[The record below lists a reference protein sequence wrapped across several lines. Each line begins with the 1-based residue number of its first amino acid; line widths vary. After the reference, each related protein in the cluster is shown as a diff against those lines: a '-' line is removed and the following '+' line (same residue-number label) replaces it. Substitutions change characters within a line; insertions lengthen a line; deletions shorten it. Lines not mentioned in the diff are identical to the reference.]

1 MEIVVLVKQV
11 PDTES
16 LIQIA
21 DDGVSIKTD
30 TIKWVMN
37 PYDELAVGE
46 ALKLRED
53 RGGTVTILSM
63 GPQKTQET
71 IRTAL
76 AMGADKGIHIKDGAP
91 ERYDA
96 LATAKILS
104 AAIKEIP
111 YDIIIAGQRAV
122 DQDNY
127 QVPSAVA
134 EYLGIPQVSMVVKA
148 KVADGKI
155 QCHRTI
161 EGGTI
166 IVDAQL
172 PALFTTQ
179 RGLNEPRYASL
190 PGIMKAKKKPLNVKT
205 LVDLGL
211 ETIECKVKV
220 KAFDLPLERQPVRM
234 IEGDSAEIISTE
246 LVRLLHEETGL
257 I

>member
-21 DDGVSIKTD
+21 EDGVSIKTD
-30 TIKWVMN
+30 NIKWVMN
-37 PYDELAVGE
+37 PYDELAVEE
-46 ALKLRED
+46 ALKIREAL
-53 RGGTVTILSM
+53 GGTVTIVSL

-96 LATAKILS
+96 VATAKVL
-104 AAIKEIP
+104 ATAIKEIS

-134 EYLGIPQVSMVVKA
+134 EYLGIPQVSLVIKTEVS
-148 KVADGKI
+148 DGQI
-155 QCHRTI
+155 RCHRSI
-161 EGGTI
+161 EGG
-166 IVDAQL
+166 IVVVEAQL

-190 PGIMKAKKKPLNVKT
+190 PGIIKAKKKPVSVKT
-205 LVDLGL
+205 LAELG
-211 ETIECKVKV
+211 IGAIDNKAKV
-220 KAFDLPLERQPVRM
+220 KALNLPLERQPIRM
-234 IEGDSAEIISTE
+234 IEGASAEIVSTE
-246 LVRLLHEETGL
+246 LVRQLHEVTRL